1 MTKIIAIN
9 GPPRSG
15 KDTFAGLLS
24 YALNRQSPKSTGRV
38 SLAEPLYRSLDVR
51 YVYDYQ
57 KNLDDIKTDPTFRPL
72 ITKFA
77 EELIKPLFGED
88 WCVSKTVDTIDEL
101 YGNCSYV
108 IISDLGFQIELQVLK
123 QYFEVDII
131 RIEKEGTS
139 FDLDSRS
146 YIGTPKYIVT
156 NNTNLGGLMEQAD
169 MIAKDYIK

>member
-1 MTKIIAIN
+1 MTRIIAIN

-24 YALNRQSPKSTGRV
+24 YALNQQSPKSTGKV

-57 KNLDDIKTDPTFRPL
+57 TLDAIKTDPTFRKL
-72 ITKFA
+72 ITNFA
-77 EELIKPLFGED
+77 EGLIKPLFGED
-88 WCVSKTVDTIDEL
+88 WCVSKTITTINEL
-101 YGNCSYV
+101 YGNCRYV
-108 IISDLGFQIELQVLK
+108 IIPDLGFEVELKLLEE
-123 QYFEVDII
+123 YFVVDII

-146 YIGTPKYIVT
+146 YIGTPKYTVT
-156 NNTNLGGLMEQAD
+156 NNTNLGGLMEQANS
-169 MIAKDYIK
+169 IAKDYI